1 VRDLGTLGG
10 PDSAAEVNNDR
21 GEVTGWSYTSFVAN
35 PSSGT
40 PNVDPFLWSPED
52 GKMTDLGSLGG
63 TSDLHSGSIIG
74 DRWWAHQTCP
84 VIKRFIHSFGTAA
97 S

>member
-1 VRDLGTLGG
+1 MRDLGTLGG

-63 TSDLHSGSIIG
+63 TSDLH
-74 DRWWAHQTCP
+74 ATP
-84 VIKRFIHSFGTAA
+84 VYPPKVPRSFSLPRSQRNVQA
-97 S
+97 